1 MPYMSVQRMA
11 AFAPQ
16 TNWATAATAPTQW
29 LQIDGNPGD
38 EPQVTYLENKAL
50 YGSPAI
56 VYDTLT
62 GVQHTKWSIK
72 GNFFTDTGP
81 YLPWLA
87 LGVDTVSGTAA
98 PYTHTVQLL
107 NDAATGSQP
116 AAVTFWDVDNVS
128 VSAPAGTSK
137 LIAGAVLD
145 SLSFSMAATG
155 ALTYTA
161 DFIGTQIA
169 ETAAPTTIAFTDAV
183 FLPAYLITAT
193 LNGTAYPVLQE
204 ASIDIKRDAKPIPT
218 LNGSPAPYIVWGNGV
233 DVTGKI
239 SLVVNSDDP
248 VYWDALSRTHNSLVL
263 AATDPVS
270 GYVFTWTLPDV
281 QFKSPKVESSKQWEE
296 VTASFQANADTTAAI
311 SGYSPIEFSFTSA
324 ASAALAA

>member
-16 TNWATAATAPTQW
+16 TAWGTPATTPTQW
-29 LQIDGNPGD
+29 LQIDSNPGD

-50 YGSPAI
+50 YGSPAL

-107 NDAATGSQP
+107 NQASSGSQP
-116 AAVTFWDVDNVS
+116 ASVTFWDIDNVS
-128 VSAPAGTSK
+128 VSAPVGTSK
-137 LIAGAVLD
+137 LIAGALLD

-155 ALTYTA
+155 ALTYSA
-161 DFIGTQIA
+161 DFVGTQIA
-169 ETAAPTTIAFTDAV
+169 EAAAPTTIAFSDAV
-183 FLPAYLITAT
+183 FLPAYLITAQ
-193 LNGTAYPVLQE
+193 LNGTAYPVIEE

-218 LNGSPAPYIVWGNGV
+218 LDGSPAPYVVWGNGI
-233 DVTGKI
+233 DVTGKCVERTAKRI
-239 SLVVNSDDP
+239 GTAVAADETAVVASNPNSSNTMYVGVDGTGIPIRSSELAGSTGKQPDGTAKTKEVKLCVVWTADSRDDK
-248 VYWDALSRTHNSLVL
+248 ARLSH
-263 AATDPVS
+263 
-270 GYVFTWTLPDV
+270 PDN
-281 QFKSPKVESSKQWEE
+281 W
-296 VTASFQANADTTAAI
+296 
-311 SGYSPIEFSFTSA
+311 
-324 ASAALAA
+324 